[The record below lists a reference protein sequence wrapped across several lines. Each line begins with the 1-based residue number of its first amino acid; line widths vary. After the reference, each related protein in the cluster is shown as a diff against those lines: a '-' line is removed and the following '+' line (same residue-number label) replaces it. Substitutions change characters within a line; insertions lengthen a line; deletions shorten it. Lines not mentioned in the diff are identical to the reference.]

1 MSSSEEEVAAVAG
14 EADNDAAGPPAG
26 SWSSHRWPLLGLA
39 GCFVV
44 AQLLAM
50 ALVPSFDA
58 AEMQAFED
66 PEDPVNSGIYFVLI
80 LAFTAFV
87 LWLVRRGLQ
96 NLLQLI
102 FMGAIGMTFVYVFY
116 PLFLALGF
124 TPAGAW
130 LGGAAIAVQLTF
142 LLLTFP
148 EWYVINICGVLISA
162 GAAAIFGI
170 SFGLIPALLLLVG
183 LALYDAWA
191 VYHTGHMVDLADT
204 VMELRLPILLVMPKQ
219 RGYSFLKQRSLQ
231 AQIEA
236 GEEREAMFMGLGDI
250 VIPGVLAVSAKAS
263 LGWGVGLGAMLGGLA
278 GFAVLMHFVLGG
290 RPQAGLPLL
299 NGGAIL
305 GWAFAAILLTGSLG
319 LPA

>member
-1 MSSSEEEVAAVAG
+1 MSPSETDSDGVAESPG
-14 EADNDAAGPPAG
+14 G
-26 SWSSHRWPLLGLA
+26 WYSHRWPLLGLA

-66 PEDPVNSGIYFVLI
+66 PDDPVNSGLYIVLI

-102 FMGAIGMTFVYVFY
+102 FLGAVGMTFVYVFY
-116 PLFLALGF
+116 PLFLELGF
-124 TPAGAW
+124 APAGAW
-130 LGGAAIAVQLTF
+130 LAGIALAVQLTF

-148 EWYVINICGVLISA
+148 EWYVINTCGVLISA

-170 SFGLIPALLLLVG
+170 SFGLVPALLLLVG
-183 LALYDAWA
+183 LAIYDAWA
-191 VYHTGHMVDLADT
+191 VYRTGHMVDLADT
-204 VMELRLPILLVMPKQ
+204 VMELRLPILLVMPKA

-231 AQIEA
+231 AQLDS

-250 VIPGVLAVSAKAS
+250 VIPGVLAVSAKAT
-263 LGWGVGLGAMLGGLA
+263 LGWGVGLGALLGGLV

-319 LPA
+319 L

>member
-1 MSSSEEEVAAVAG
+1 MSPSETD
-14 EADNDAAGPPAG
+14 ADSAAGTPTAG
-26 SWSSHRWPLLGLA
+26 TAGWWSHRWPLLGLA
-39 GCFVV
+39 GCFIV

-66 PEDPVNSGIYFVLI
+66 PDDPLNSGLYIVLI

-102 FMGAIGMTFVYVFY
+102 FLGAVGMTFVYVFY
-116 PLFLALGF
+116 PLFLELGF
-124 TPAGAW
+124 APAGAW
-130 LGGAAIAVQLTF
+130 LAGIALAVQLTF

-170 SFGLIPALLLLVG
+170 SFGLVPALLLLVG
-183 LALYDAWA
+183 LAIYDAWA
-191 VYHTGHMVDLADT
+191 VYRTGHMVDLADT

-219 RGYSFLKQRSLQ
+219 RGYSFLKQGSLQ
-231 AQIEA
+231 AQLDS

-250 VIPGVLAVSAKAS
+250 VIPGVLAVSAKAT
-263 LGWGVGLGAMLGGLA
+263 
-278 GFAVLMHFVLGG
+278 
-290 RPQAGLPLL
+290 
-299 NGGAIL
+299 L
-305 GWAFAAILLTGSLG
+305 GWAEVVFDVGILLADHVDVRLDNDRRR
-319 LPA
+319 

>member
-1 MSSSEEEVAAVAG
+1 MSSSEKEVAAAAG
-14 EADNDAAGPPAG
+14 EADNGDVGPPGG
-26 SWSSHRWPLLGLA
+26 SWHSHRWPLLGLA

-66 PEDPVNSGIYFVLI
+66 PDDPVNSGLYIVLI
-80 LAFTAFV
+80 LVFTAFV

-102 FMGAIGMTFVYVFY
+102 FLGAVGMTFVYVFY
-116 PLFLALGF
+116 PLFLEIGF
-124 TPAGAW
+124 APAGAW
-130 LGGAAIAVQLTF
+130 LAGIALAVQLTF

-170 SFGLIPALLLLVG
+170 SFGLVPALLLLVG
-183 LALYDAWA
+183 LAIYDAWA
-191 VYHTGHMVDLADT
+191 VYRTGHMVDLADT

-219 RGYSFLKQRSLQ
+219 RGYSFLKQGSLQ
-231 AQIEA
+231 AQLDS

-250 VIPGVLAVSAKAS
+250 VIPGVLAVSAKAT
-263 LGWGVGLGAMLGGLA
+263 LGWGVGLGALLGGLA

-305 GWAFAAILLTGSLG
+305 GWAIAAFLLTGSLG
-319 LPA
+319 L